1 MWPVR
6 QMSGRVAALRS
17 AQGSKHEL
25 RARVYGRLWELD
37 GSSAGPID
45 HGPSSRE
52 ALLRD
57 AAQVAR
63 KFIAASDSLN
73 FTMLALAAP
82 EQQ

>member
-1 MWPVR
+1 V
-6 QMSGRVAALRS
+6 
-17 AQGSKHEL
+17 
-25 RARVYGRLWELD
+25 
-37 GSSAGPID
+37 D

-57 AAQVAR
+57 AAEVAR

>member
-1 MWPVR
+1 
-6 QMSGRVAALRS
+6 MSRPAAAFNS
-17 AQGSKHEL
+17 AQGSRHK
-25 RARVYGRLWELD
+25 RCARVCGRLWELD
-37 GSSAGPID
+37 GSKAGPVD

-57 AAQVAR
+57 AAEVAR